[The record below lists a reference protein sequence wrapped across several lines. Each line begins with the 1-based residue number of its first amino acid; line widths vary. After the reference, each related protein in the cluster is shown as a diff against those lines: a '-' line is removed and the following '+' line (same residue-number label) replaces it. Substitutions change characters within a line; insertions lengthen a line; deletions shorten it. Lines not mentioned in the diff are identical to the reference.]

1 MLGFQGFRAKERCYI
16 WGFGIRV
23 SGFRVFVFEE
33 GLQILDVRARVFVM
47 YVWDCTVGMY

>member
-1 MLGFQGFRAKERCYI
+1 MRRRDVISGVSVLGFQGL
-16 WGFGIRV
+16 GF
-23 SGFRVFVFEE
+23 FVFEE